1 MMKTNLFVISLLISI
16 ILTTNQSANELLIY
30 ADSID
35 YDSKKTLVAKGN
47 VKLISGNEILTSN
60 LVIIKE
66 DENIILLPNEFQYK
80 DNDKN
85 YYYGSSGEF
94 STNFENAKIN
104 NIKLL
109 LNDGT
114 RLVGKEAYK
123 TGKIDLIN
131 KGVYSPCKSK
141 IKINNFICPIWQIDG
156 EKILHD
162 RDKLFIYQKHS
173 KMRVFNIPVFYFPYL
188 ATKNI

>member
-1 MMKTNLFVISLLISI
+1 MKTNLFVISLLISI

-85 YYYGSSGEF
+85 YYYGSSG
-94 STNFENAKIN
+94 
-104 NIKLL
+104 
-109 LNDGT
+109 
-114 RLVGKEAYK
+114 
-123 TGKIDLIN
+123 
-131 KGVYSPCKSK
+131 
-141 IKINNFICPIWQIDG
+141 
-156 EKILHD
+156 
-162 RDKLFIYQKHS
+162 
-173 KMRVFNIPVFYFPYL
+173 
-188 ATKNI
+188 